1 MILGLDAATR
11 KTVYSILN
19 EKMEI
24 IEYGLIRTIST
35 ENVERMKEI
44 YEQIDAI
51 LSKYPISNI
60 VVEDVPVN
68 THNNLKTGKDLS
80 VLQGVILALS
90 FKYGISVKLY
100 NPSAHRSING
110 LYDGTREGMKREF
123 QKEKAVE
130 EVNSLYGLDFKYY
143 KSETKDKKSDD
154 DMAEAILI
162 ARAFIKDC
170 IVKKE
175 EI

>member
-11 KTVYSILN
+11 KTGYSILN

-80 VLQGVILALS
+80 VLQGVI
-90 FKYGISVKLY
+90 
-100 NPSAHRSING
+100 
-110 LYDGTREGMKREF
+110 
-123 QKEKAVE
+123 
-130 EVNSLYGLDFKYY
+130 
-143 KSETKDKKSDD
+143 
-154 DMAEAILI
+154 
-162 ARAFIKDC
+162 
-170 IVKKE
+170 
-175 EI
+175 